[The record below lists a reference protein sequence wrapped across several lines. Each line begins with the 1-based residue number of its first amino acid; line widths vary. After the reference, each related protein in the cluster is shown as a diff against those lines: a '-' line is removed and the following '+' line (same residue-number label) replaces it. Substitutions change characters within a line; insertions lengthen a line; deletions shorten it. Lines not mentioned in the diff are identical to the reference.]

1 MNPELLKELQDC
13 IITVNKLL
21 TLLEDDVEDMP
32 NCVNGEI
39 LAAYRNGADEARHIS
54 DTLKKALLLLCDS
67 Q

>member
-1 MNPELLKELQDC
+1 MNPELVKALQDC

-39 LAAYRNGADEARHIS
+39 LAAYKNSADEARNIA
-54 DTLKKALLLLCDS
+54 DTIKKSLLLLRDN